1 MGEKIAALAA
11 EITGCGGEDSLL
23 QALCAAAEAAWR
35 GRLREGTA
43 AEDCKEALCCAAAF
57 TAAADYLLS
66 RGSGGIASFTAGEV
80 SIQTR
85 TGGDGAALAGALR
98 AAAERIMAP
107 FGEPEG
113 FGFRGVPG

>member
-1 MGEKIAALAA
+1 MEEKILALAA
-11 EITGCGGEDSLL
+11 EIVGGEASTLL
-23 QALCAAAEAAWR
+23 TALCQAAEAAWR
-35 GRLREGTA
+35 GRLREGVA
-43 AEDCKEALCCAAAF
+43 AEDCEEALCCAAAF

-85 TGGDGAALAGALR
+85 TGGDGSALAGALHL
-98 AAAERIMAP
+98 AAERIMAP

-113 FGFRGVPG
+113 FDFRGVPG

>member
-1 MGEKIAALAA
+1 MEEKILALTA
-11 EITGCGGEDSLL
+11 EIVGGEPSDLL
-23 QALCAAAEAAWR
+23 TALCQAAEAAWR
-35 GRLREGTA
+35 GRLREGVA
-43 AEDCKEALCCAAAF
+43 AEDCEEALCCAAAF

-85 TGGDGAALAGALR
+85 TGGDGSALAGALHL
-98 AAAERIMAP
+98 AAERIMAP